1 MMRDMR
7 AAVGLAAFFLCA
19 AMALAQRAPG
29 APQLGSEVTSGGG
42 GSGDITAVGDCT
54 SGDCLTSGTTTM
66 AGAAVF
72 SSATATD
79 VRAGIQ
85 NTGSATCGGVVAGAA
100 CVSDTNGLVISVG
113 STTAQDALVL
123 KGTQVDGT
131 GPGILATDGFSNTV
145 FRLNRLFDR
154 LNFTV
159 SSVPLM
165 IGNVSIVTGFGGS
178 VVSPTALSATTNDWA
193 GCGNTFRC
201 RASAT
206 TSSRDLTGMVP
217 GSQSAA
223 VAIWRELCNV
233 GSIDIVLKHE
243 NAGSAAANRFIF
255 SGATDRT
262 LVANSCIL
270 LSYDATTARWRALGP
285 VS

>member
-1 MMRDMR
+1 MKAR
-7 AAVGLAAFFLCA
+7 LTL
-19 AMALAQRAPG
+19 ALAVLVSMTAWVMAQPSPNPWFQPVYG
-29 APQLGSEVTSGGG
+29 VGGG
-42 GSGDITAVGDCT
+42 GGGDITAVGDCT

-72 SSATATD
+72 SSTTATD

-85 NTGSATCGGVVAGAA
+85 NTGSTTCGGVVAGSVCA
-100 CVSDTNGLVISVG
+100 SDTNGLVVSVG
-113 STTAQDALVL
+113 STSAQDAITL
-123 KGTQVDGT
+123 KGTQTDGT
-131 GPGILATDGFSNTV
+131 APGIISIDGFSGTSW
-145 FRLNRLFDR
+145 RLNRLFDR
-154 LNFTV
+154 LNFSVASSPLIITTV
-159 SSVPLM
+159 AIAS
-165 IGNVSIVTGFGGS
+165 GFGGG

-206 TSSRDLTGMVP
+206 TSSRDLNGMVP
-217 GSQSAA
+217 GSMSAA
-223 VAIWRELCNV
+223 PAIWHELCNV
-233 GSIDIVLKHE
+233 GSFNIVLKHE
-243 NAGSAAANRFIF
+243 NAGSAAANRFVF

-262 LVANSCIL
+262 LIPDSCIL